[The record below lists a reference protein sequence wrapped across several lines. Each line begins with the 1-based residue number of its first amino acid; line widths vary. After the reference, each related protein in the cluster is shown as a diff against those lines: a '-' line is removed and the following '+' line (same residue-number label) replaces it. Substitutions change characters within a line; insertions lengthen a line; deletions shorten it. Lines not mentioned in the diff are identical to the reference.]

1 MDHAVKKSNQIMR
14 LPYSFHKKDDDS
26 DDGYKVK
33 IIYERKQD
41 DKILAFNND
50 SYDSAMFAYS
60 TKQLI
65 KAFEIDKEI
74 INNIRINKKI
84 RNSDEIRQSN
94 EYKETVKKEA
104 AEAEKS
110 VTFLHDKY
118 SVTKAITEENV
129 NFFIYLQQNSPKEP
143 MTRQQATQY
152 IKSIDMR
159 YILGFNNQPL
169 NAAFS
174 SLFYTDEHPSDNF
187 FINPKTGE
195 TSYYCRLDN
204 YVYNDIFNIVYHL
217 LKFNDNMSESSK
229 WNKTFNF
236 VYKMF
241 GLNITANWKK
251 EFEQTISNNLLKFG
265 EIINYSK
272 NTKYLKCAIELY
284 KELMKLWKEHVYQ
297 NNIGWR
303 DASRTIAAD
312 WISTSIQKD
321 RTTIQKMLLILEYV
335 GLISRTT
342 SKYKYKVLECWKKE
356 PNEYQFTVIT
366 DDNINSIIFKAESI
380 RMSMTKPLKEV
391 SRKKLDELFKKV
403 PHKNVRAL

>member
-1 MDHAVKKSNQIMR
+1 MR

-26 DDGYKVK
+26 DDGYMVK
-33 IIYERKQD
+33 IIYERKNF
-41 DKILAFNND
+41 DKISAFNDD

-84 RNSDEIRQSN
+84 CNSDKICQSN
-94 EYKETVKKEA
+94 EYKEIVKKEVVK
-104 AEAEKS
+104 AEKS
-110 VTFLHDKY
+110 VAFLYNKY
-118 SVTKAITEENV
+118 SATKAISEENV
-129 NFFIYLQQNSPKEP
+129 NFFTYLQQDSPKEP
-143 MTRQQATQY
+143 MTRQHATQY

-159 YILGFNNQPL
+159 YILGFNNQSL

-187 FINPKTGE
+187 FTNQMTGK

-217 LKFNDNMSESSK
+217 LKFDDNMSESSK

-236 VYKMF
+236 VYQMF
-241 GLNITANWKK
+241 GLNITTNWKK
-251 EFEQTISNNLLKFG
+251 EFEQAISNNLLKFG

-297 NNIGWR
+297 NNISWR
-303 DASRTIAAD
+303 DTSRTIAAD
-312 WISTSIQKD
+312 WISTLVKKD
-321 RTTIQKMLLILEYV
+321 RTNIQKMLLILEYV
-335 GLISRTT
+335 GLISPTT
-342 SKYKYKVLECWKKE
+342 SKYKHKVLEYWKKE

-380 RMSMTKPLKEV
+380 RMSITKPLKEV
-391 SRKKLDELFKKV
+391 SRQKLDKLFKKV
-403 PHKNVRAL
+403 PHNNHTK